1 MLFVPVDIADGFP
14 VKLLCFSDGTVE
26 LVIQGL
32 FPPIVEDR
40 PTGVSSIFTIAG
52 FCLRGEGE
60 ANYQDYY
67 YGFPYEYKQMATL
80 KAWLV
85 QQQLISPLA
94 SKEVEEEPTHET
106 QD

>member
-1 MLFVPVDIADGFP
+1 MQFVDVDIADGFP
-14 VKLLCFSDGTVE
+14 IKLLCFSDGRVE
-26 LVIQGL
+26 LVIQGG

-40 PTGVSSIFTIAG
+40 PTGVSSIFTVAG

-60 ANYQDYY
+60 SSYQEYY

-85 QQQLISPLA
+85 QQQLVSPFA
-94 SKEVEEEPTHET
+94 SKEVEEETT
-106 QD
+106 